1 MDASATAPVTDQ
13 RLVLCTLMLVFAVGH
28 IIIGMIRGAR
38 SWRSVGLILLALAVL
53 ALLLATLGR
62 SAAAHTP

>member
-13 RLVLCTLMLVFAVGH
+13 RLYLCTLMLVFAAGH
-28 IIIGMIRGAR
+28 ITIGMIRGAR

-62 SAAAHTP
+62 SAAAHTF

>member
-13 RLVLCTLMLVFAVGH
+13 RLYLCTLMLVFATGH

-38 SWRSVGLILLALAVL
+38 SWRSVGLILLSLAFL

-62 SAAAHTP
+62 SAAAPGV